1 MSLNW
6 VDSFPWLKP
15 PCPSPQSMLL
25 RSWAHILW
33 AKIRHNGFSGHASSG
48 LWPSSPKGP
57 PRPVKVLANGLTF
70 LKLTSSTPSYSP
82 PFWFYPCQFQRQYW
96 WHRRPAFRRDRS
108 AWKLACV
115 AWRLVQDTSDTR
127 DHGRP
132 LAIAFSFACLSYHV
146 FRFVSAKSRCEE
158 VIWAWKSFQ
167 FQRPFDI
174 KIKAKK
180 LRPK

>member
-1 MSLNW
+1 M
-6 VDSFPWLKP
+6 
-15 PCPSPQSMLL
+15 
-25 RSWAHILW
+25 
-33 AKIRHNGFSGHASSG
+33 
-48 LWPSSPKGP
+48 
-57 PRPVKVLANGLTF
+57 KVLANGLTF

-96 WHRRPAFRRDRS
+96 WHRRQAFRRDRS

-115 AWRLVQDTSDTR
+115 AWRLVQDTRDTR

-132 LAIAFSFACLSYHV
+132 LAIAISFACLSYHV

-180 LRPK
+180 LRPKKKFPVLWFKLYRRSHAVRLNPMLSTFFYLQFYSL